1 MQTYYCYTDSP
12 LGQLLLAGNF
22 NGLSYVGF
30 QDGPEPV
37 FPERDWRRDA
47 AFFVNAILQF
57 KEFFRGERKQFC
69 LRLNPA
75 GSDFQLK
82 VLEAVTRVPYG
93 TTASYTDIARLV
105 KNPRAVRAV
114 GSANRKNPLPIVI
127 PCHRIIGRDGSLTGY
142 NGGLERK
149 EWLLKLEADSLG
161 ESWGTPKGMSSGRAA
176 AATAKRGTAGRDSAA
191 LDTIADQESMVDSET
206 MVDPKTMELEEAAL

>member
-149 EWLLKLEADSLG
+149 EWLLNLEAKSMG
-161 ESWGTPKGMSSGRAA
+161 ESWGTREGMGEAVTTKSGQD
-176 AATAKRGTAGRDSAA
+176 TAA
-191 LDTIADQESMVDSET
+191 LDTIADQESIVDSET
-206 MVDPKTMELEEAAL
+206 MVDPKTMELKEAVL